1 MTYRT
6 VICVWLVV
14 VVGVALACS
23 VITDRDE
30 QAVPAATQPVAPMA
44 SEPRDVATQT
54 EPTPEAA
61 PEASRAVE
69 QVEYTWGPR
78 ADSAIDDVGHRNPR
92 PLSLSERILR
102 SDVIARARLT
112 SVVPSSWWYNYG
124 QRKAYAPAVAFT
136 FDMKEAL
143 YGSPDETVVVGLLLS
158 KPWENNVPAAPYK
171 TEAKALEVSRVWNET
186 RRVTDWDE
194 RDAIIFLS
202 LASNVSESWKDG
214 VPSTVQYVF
223 VSERSIGGNARMSE
237 DEYTIHST
245 KNQVWL
251 PAVSV
256 GEAGSQTF
264 YLDDP
269 KIVNLPATKSLV
281 DLKTDITTET
291 AKVDSSIP
299 GHKECLLAK
308 EQDERDGRPTY
319 PPAFWSQVDV
329 SIPSGSPT
337 NTPLMGERSRAKD
350 GYPTHF
356 LEGPDSDWFT
366 TKQSDTDT
374 NALNGFS
381 HSYYTTRPLPARVY
395 EFHTNIQKHRMK
407 PCNYIPPYRV
417 KWLVNVESPEGTLHE
432 LFFDP
437 VTLRQAQGRLPDV
450 GADSSNGQLEPAA
463 FTDANG
469 GSAAI
474 GSISYKSGTVEI
486 EVTPDDALS
495 GHILDIIELDGT
507 VSLSLDVDEATVDSA
522 NETLSWR
529 VESQPWEDGDLL
541 MVRIWEGR

>member
-1 MTYRT
+1 MKYRT
-6 VICVWLVV
+6 VICVMLA

-30 QAVPAATQPVAPMA
+30 QAVPATAQPVATMVPP
-44 SEPRDVATQT
+44 ELRDVEIQT
-54 EPTPEAA
+54 EPIEYSWEEAGDSA
-61 PEASRAVE
+61 TEASTHTE
-69 QVEYTWGPR
+69 E
-78 ADSAIDDVGHRNPR
+78 PR

-112 SVVPSSWWYNYG
+112 SVAPSSWWYYYG

-143 YGSPDETVVVGLLLS
+143 YGSPGETVVVGLLLS

-194 RDAIIFLS
+194 RDTIIFLS

-281 DLKTDITTET
+281 DLKADITTET

-417 KWLVNVESPEGTLHE
+417 KWLVKVESPEGTLHE

-437 VTLRQAQGRLPDV
+437 VTV
-450 GADSSNGQLEPAA
+450 GPATAADSTNGVLKPTS

-469 GSAAI
+469 ASVSIEG
-474 GSISYKSGTVEI
+474 ISYESSSVKVKVSPYTGLT
-486 EVTPDDALS
+486 
-495 GHILDIIELDGT
+495 GHRLYFIELDGT
-507 VSLSLDVDEATVDSA
+507 VSLSLQVDEATVDAA
-522 NETLSWR
+522 NGTLRWA
-529 VESQPWEDGDLL
+529 VEEQPWHDGDKL
-541 MVRIWEGR
+541 MVRIREAR

>member
-1 MTYRT
+1 MTHRT
-6 VICVWLVV
+6 VICVMLA

-30 QAVPAATQPVAPMA
+30 QAVPASAQPVATMVPP
-44 SEPRDVATQT
+44 ELRDVAIQT
-54 EPTPEAA
+54 EPIEYSWEEAGDSA
-61 PEASRAVE
+61 TEASRHTE
-69 QVEYTWGPR
+69 E
-78 ADSAIDDVGHRNPR
+78 PR

-112 SVVPSSWWYNYG
+112 SVAPSSWWYYYG

-136 FDMKEAL
+136 FDVKEAL
-143 YGSPDETVVVGLLLS
+143 YGSPSESVVVGLLLS

-171 TEAKALEVSRVWNET
+171 TEAKALEVSSVWNET
-186 RRVTDWDE
+186 QRVTEWDE

-202 LASNVSESWKDG
+202 LASNVSESWADG

-237 DEYTIHST
+237 DEYTIHSSR
-245 KNQVWL
+245 NQVWL

-269 KIVNLPATKSLV
+269 KIVNLPATKSLA
-281 DLKTDITTET
+281 DLKTDITTAT

-299 GHKECLLAK
+299 GYKECLLAK

-319 PPAFWSQVDV
+319 PPAFWSQLDV

-337 NTPLMGERSRAKD
+337 NTPITTGDRRAKD

-356 LEGPDSDWFT
+356 LEGPDSDRFT
-366 TKQSDTDT
+366 TTQSDTDT
-374 NALNGFS
+374 NPFNGYTY
-381 HSYYTTRPLPARVY
+381 HILTTRPLPASVY
-395 EFHTNIQKHRMK
+395 ELHTNMQKHRMK
-407 PCNYIPPYRV
+407 PCNYVPPYRV
-417 KWLVNVESPEGTLHE
+417 KWLVTVVPPDGTLHE

-437 VTLRQAQGRLPDV
+437 VTVGNAVEADATNGVLR
-450 GADSSNGQLEPAA
+450 PAS
-463 FTDANG
+463 FTDAKG
-469 GSAAI
+469 GSVSI
-474 GSISYKSGTVEI
+474 EGISYESSTVK
-486 EVTPDDALS
+486 VKVSPHTGLA
-495 GHILDIIELDGT
+495 GHRLDYIELDGS
-507 VSLSLDVDEATVDSA
+507 VSHSLQVDDATFDAA
-522 NETLSWR
+522 NGTLRWA
-529 VESQPWEDGDLL
+529 VEEQPWHEGDLL
-541 MVRIWEGR
+541 MLRIREAR